1 MSRKNEE
8 VASNIINGC
17 LHLYNNMYMIPFD
30 AIRTPD
36 DEESEGQYCF
46 RNPRTLIERGQADL
60 LDKKLSADLRES
72 IKKNTLLNPLV
83 CRWVYDEKDDCY
95 HPVIVGGERRYRALD
110 FLIRKKEVVKDPRQA
125 TVGEL
130 NNSTI
135 TADIAYAMVP
145 CQIYSCDD
153 DLDALALSWAENKN
167 RVNLTDG
174 HEIAEVIKLRQA
186 EATDDKIMEILQQ
199 DRRWLAETDRLISN
213 LDANTLADL
222 LEGRI
227 DRGSANNLSK
237 VDPALRDE
245 VREAANT
252 AAQDVFERR
261 AARLE
266 NRIESAFERQEIAEA
281 NTVLAN
287 TPESQQVA
295 AQEVAETRA
304 EINTMKRRKERLR
317 PQTTSQQVLRATEEV
332 TGTTRRRNSTPRTRN
347 AHANNNTQLLEEMR
361 TYLTDLIRRNGRCPE
376 NNFTAQIDALRL
388 LLRVINENFAQNDGD
403 LVSTLTRHYGSD

>member
-1 MSRKNEE
+1 MSRRNEE
-8 VASNIINGC
+8 VDSKIANGC
-17 LHLYNNMYMIPFD
+17 VHLYNNMYMIPFD

-36 DEESEGQYCF
+36 DEETEGRYCF

-60 LDKKLSADLRES
+60 LDRKLSADLRES

-83 CRWVYDEKDDCY
+83 CRWVYDEQDDCY
-95 HPVIVGGERRYRALD
+95 HPVIVGGERRFRALD
-110 FLIRKKEVVKDPRQA
+110 FLIRKKETVKDPRQA
-125 TVGEL
+125 VVGQI
-130 NNSTI
+130 NNSTT

-167 RVNLTDG
+167 RINLTDG

-186 EATDDKIMEILQQ
+186 DATDDKIIEILQQ
-199 DRRWLAETDRLISN
+199 DRRWLAETDRLILS

-227 DRGSANNLSK
+227 DRGSAVNLSK
-237 VDPALRDE
+237 VDPAVRDE
-245 VREAANT
+245 VREAANN

-261 AARLE
+261 ATRLE
-266 NRIESAFERQEIAEA
+266 NIIESAVERQEIAEA

-287 TPESQQVA
+287 TPEAQQEA

-304 EINTMKRRKERLR
+304 EINTMKRRRERLR
-317 PQTTSQQVLRATEEV
+317 PQTTSKQVLRATEEV
-332 TGTTRRRNSTPRTRN
+332 TGTTRRRNSTPRTPRTN
-347 AHANNNTQLLEEMR
+347 DTNTQLLEEMR
-361 TYLTDLIRRNGRCPE
+361 TYLTDLIRKNGRCPD
-376 NNFTAQIDALRL
+376 NSFTAQIDSLRL
-388 LLRVINENFAQNDGD
+388 LLRVINENLAQNIGD
-403 LVSTLTRHYGSD
+403 LESTLKRHYGSN